1 MVKVGIN
8 GFGRIG
14 RIAFRI
20 ALLKHTNDLEIAAIN
35 TSGSMNVDGWAHL
48 VNYDTMYRKFELEID
63 SEKVRDSKEATDTDP
78 LIGYLFVKGKD
89 KKIPIL
95 AQKDPEKIP
104 WGNSGVEVVIEATGA
119 FTKEED
125 AKKHAVGGAKR
136 VILSAPAK
144 GGNVGTYVIGVND
157 PPSHKASEGRE
168 PKEAVVLSNASC
180 TTNCVAP
187 VMAVLHSKF
196 GVEKA
201 LLTTVH
207 SYTDD
212 QNLQDNSHK
221 DLRRARAAAE
231 NIIPTSTGAA
241 IATTETIPELK
252 GIFDGVALR
261 VPTATGS
268 ISDFTVLL
276 KKNVGVDDVNNAF
289 KNAAENALYKGILA
303 VSDEP
308 LVSSDIIGRSESSIV
323 DLSLTQVVGGNM
335 VKVFAWYD
343 NEWGY
348 ANRLI
353 EQVIRVGLRL
363 DSENAPS
370 DPITLSFKE

>member
-20 ALLKHTNDLEIAAIN
+20 GLLKHTGEIEFAAIN
-35 TSGSMNVDGWAHL
+35 TSGSMNVEGWAHL
-48 VNYDTMYRKFELEID
+48 VNYDTMYRKFEKQVK
-63 SEKVRDSKEATDTDP
+63 SEKVKDIKEIDEQQLGNDP
-78 LIGYLFVKGKD
+78 LIGYFLAGSAKGPS
-89 KKIPIL
+89 KIPVL
-95 AQKDPEKIP
+95 AQKEPARIP
-104 WGNSGVEVVIEATGA
+104 WAKYGVDVVIESTGV
-119 FTKEED
+119 FTTEED
-125 AKKHAVGGAKR
+125 AKRHALAGAKR
-136 VILSAPAK
+136 VVISTPVR
-144 GGNVGTYVIGVND
+144 GGNVGTYIIGVNEYEG
-157 PPSHKASEGRE
+157 KAE
-168 PKEAVVLSNASC
+168 VLSNSSC

-187 VMAVLHSKF
+187 VAAVMHAKF
-196 GVEKA
+196 GIEKA
-201 LLTTVH
+201 MMTTIH

-241 IATTETIPELK
+241 ISTTETIPELK
-252 GIFDGVALR
+252 GLFDGVAIR

-268 ISDFTVLL
+268 ITDFALLL
-276 KKNVGVDDVNNAF
+276 KKSVTKDEVNQAF
-289 KNAAENALYKGILA
+289 IDATQNPIYRGIIA
-303 VSDEP
+303 VSEEA
-308 LVSSDIIGRSESSIV
+308 LVSSDIIGRSESAIV
-323 DLSLTQVVGGNM
+323 DLSLTQVVGNNL

-353 EQVIRVGLRL
+353 EQVIRVGRTL
-363 DSENAPS
+363 EINKAPT
-370 DPITLSFKE
+370 DPITLSFKGDQS